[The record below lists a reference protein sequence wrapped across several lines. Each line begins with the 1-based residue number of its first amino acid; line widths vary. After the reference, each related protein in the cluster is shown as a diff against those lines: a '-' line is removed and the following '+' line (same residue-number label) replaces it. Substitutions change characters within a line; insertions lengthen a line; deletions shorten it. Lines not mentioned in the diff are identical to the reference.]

1 MAKKKEQKGIKVEDI
16 KSVKFNI
23 ELNIPKEQFDEL
35 LRRMAHLE
43 QNEIPI
49 KKEPI
54 KKDDK
59 EE

>member
-1 MAKKKEQKGIKVEDI
+1 MTKKKEQKGIKVEDI

-43 QNEIPI
+43 QNQDSTN
-49 KKEPI
+49 KEPI
-54 KKDDK
+54 KKDAK

>member
-1 MAKKKEQKGIKVEDI
+1 MTKKKEQKGIKVEDI

-43 QNEIPI
+43 QKQDSTN
-49 KKEPI
+49 KEPI
-54 KKDDK
+54 KKDAK